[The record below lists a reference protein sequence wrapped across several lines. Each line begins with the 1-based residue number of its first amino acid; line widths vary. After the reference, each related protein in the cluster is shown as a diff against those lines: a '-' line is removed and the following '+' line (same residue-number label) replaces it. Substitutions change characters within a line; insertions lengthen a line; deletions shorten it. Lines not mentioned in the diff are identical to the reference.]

1 MATTHSITH
10 LGDACLACWQHSNR
24 GGVGVRGRSPEP
36 GRSLQWVMCRID
48 EFDAPIRRPDA
59 VFAKTNYVPG
69 MRSMNC
75 RYLPRL
81 NSRRQPGPSKA
92 FPRASVQC
100 FGPSGVLA
108 ACGGSGPATTATA
121 VLPSVTISASPTT
134 VGVRDGSVAPLEL
147 RTFVPLDSLVLEAD
161 LLGAQLAQTQF
172 RESCSSNR
180 TRYES
185 SNSAKSPAGSCSCM
199 HPSAT

>member
-10 LGDACLACWQHSNR
+10 LGDACLACWLHSNR
-24 GGVGVRGRSPEP
+24 GEVGIRGRSPEP
-36 GRSLQWVMCRID
+36 GRLLQWVTCRID
-48 EFDAPIRRPDA
+48 EFGAAIRRPDG
-59 VFAKTNYVPG
+59 VFAKSNYVQG
-69 MRSMNC
+69 MRSVNC
-75 RYLPRL
+75 RYLPRV
-81 NSRRQPGPSKA
+81 NSHRQPGPSKA
-92 FPRASVQC
+92 FPRHLYSVLA
-100 FGPSGVLA
+100 PSGVLA

-147 RTFVPLDSLVLEAD
+147 RTFVKLDSLVLEAD
-161 LLGAQLAQTQF
+161 LPAAQFAQTQF
-172 RESCSSNR
+172 RQSCSSNR

-185 SNSAKSPAGSCSCM
+185 SNSAKYPAASCSCM